1 MNLYVMKKT
10 NPHKERTKPMNIK
23 TLLNLNKTSCL
34 PLWCYF
40 FFLIFIA
47 GFFFSNTSKQL
58 NNIFYISLC
67 LPALIISIRDRKNIF
82 SREPFFIL
90 FFALALWILL
100 TAIISSEQTNDTL
113 KELKPLVYVFFLSV
127 IIFYISQTRENFP
140 LILSYVILIS
150 ASTSGVLLLFD
161 FYEPR
166 NWNFARRLLGHG
178 SLSNSIWVGAAYGFA
193 AIISINLFL
202 QGKRV
207 THQLAALSLGAIPF
221 VTLLA
226 TQSRG
231 PLLAFATALI
241 FSLIAHRNKLALL
254 LTIVGLACSAFLF
267 FQYDELID
275 QTRLLKAGDSYRIAI
290 WNNAIDEISKAP
302 FIGHGI
308 SADSENY
315 FENRTFN
322 HYHNVYLTLAFHTG
336 IIGLLLFLPLML
348 YPLFLVKNHDSRLLK
363 SMLIFG
369 MAYMFFNASR
379 LFTSPKEIWLIFWVP
394 LLFLWAHNRYCKAH
408 E

>member
-1 MNLYVMKKT
+1 
-10 NPHKERTKPMNIK
+10 MNIK
-23 TLLNLNKTSCL
+23 TTLTANKENFL

-40 FFLIFIA
+40 FFLIFIS
-47 GFFFSNTSKQL
+47 GFFFSDTSKQL

-67 LPALIISIRDRKNIF
+67 LPALIITIRDRKNMF

-90 FFALALWILL
+90 FFALALWIIL
-100 TAIISSEQTNDTL
+100 TAIISPGQTSGTL
-113 KELKPLVYVFFLSV
+113 KELKPLIYVFFLS
-127 IIFYISQTRENFP
+127 IIVFYLFQKRKNVP

-150 ASTSGVLLLFD
+150 ASASGALFLFD

-202 QGKRV
+202 HEKWLKYQI
-207 THQLAALSLGAIPF
+207 TALCLGIIPF
-221 VTLLA
+221 IIMLA

-231 PLLAFATALI
+231 PLAAFAAALI
-241 FSLIAHRNKLALL
+241 FSLFSYRNKRALL
-254 LTIVGLACSAFLF
+254 LTVLGLICVTFIF
-267 FQYDELID
+267 FHHSESID
-275 QTRLLKAGDSYRIAI
+275 QTRLLKSGDSYRIAI
-290 WNNAIDEISKAP
+290 WSNAIDEIIKAP

-308 SADSENY
+308 SADSENH
-315 FENRTFN
+315 FQNRTFD
-322 HYHNVYLTLAFHTG
+322 HFHNVYLTLAFHTG
-336 IIGLLLFLPLML
+336 IIGLLLFLPLIL
-348 YPLFLVKNHDSRLLK
+348 YPLFSFKNGETRLLK

-369 MAYMFFNASR
+369 MVYMVFNASR

-394 LLFLWAHNRYCKAH
+394 LLFLWANNKYRKTHG
-408 E
+408 